1 MVCWGQCPGRQR
13 IKWRCPAKVEKWA
26 CPTPCSPSDYGRT
39 FYTSTV
45 DNPRLFPRIRR
56 DMCQLADAWLEEA
69 KKQNQLFSVEQ
80 WLKGL
85 AAA

>member
-1 MVCWGQCPGRQR
+1 
-13 IKWRCPAKVEKWA
+13 
-26 CPTPCSPSDYGRT
+26 
-39 FYTSTV
+39 V